1 MRSFL
6 QVPNALDVVYEDDAV
21 LLMNKPKGLRAHSD
35 TSEVQDNL
43 ADRLLIRIVFIDN
56 EFFHTHSSPF
66 MISIHSKSL
75 IDAAGFQNR
84 SYAVSPRRQHF
95 SMNCYLFPV
104 YYTVLALH
112 NHRKTTKI
120 TVQK

>member
-1 MRSFL
+1 
-6 QVPNALDVVYEDDAV
+6 
-21 LLMNKPKGLRAHSD
+21 
-35 TSEVQDNL
+35 
-43 ADRLLIRIVFIDN
+43 
-56 EFFHTHSSPF
+56 

-75 IDAAGFQNR
+75 IDPAGFQNR
-84 SYAVSPRRQHF
+84 SYAVSARRKHF
-95 SMNCYLFPV
+95 FMNCYLFPV